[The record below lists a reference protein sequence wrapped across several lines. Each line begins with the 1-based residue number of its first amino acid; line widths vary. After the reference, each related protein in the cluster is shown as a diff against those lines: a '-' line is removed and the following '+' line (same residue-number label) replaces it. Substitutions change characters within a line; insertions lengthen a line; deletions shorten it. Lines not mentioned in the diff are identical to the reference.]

1 MCDWWEISVPIGI
14 SYGLNEGGGSYSLHR
29 IEQNR
34 GLEDCKPLEDTSLG
48 PRERIKELA
57 AGVGVRGSG
66 FHW

>member
-1 MCDWWEISVPIGI
+1 M
-14 SYGLNEGGGSYSLHR
+14 HR